1 MRSFM
6 NMFMLVGLVLASLAS
21 MPRAATAADIKLAV
35 VDLQRALHS
44 VDEGKKAKSQLEK
57 ELTDKQKKLQAE
69 EESIKKMGE
78 DLKKQTLVLSDDA
91 KARKQNELQER
102 FMKYRE
108 MFGKSQME
116 IQQRERA
123 LTEPIIN
130 KLKGVVEQLGN
141 EKGYTIILEKSE
153 NGVLFSKQSDDL
165 TEEVIKLFNK
175 KNG

>member
-1 MRSFM
+1 MHSILRFVSLFGL
-6 NMFMLVGLVLASLAS
+6 MFASI
-21 MPRAATAADIKLAV
+21 ATASAAADVKIAV
-35 VDLQRALHS
+35 VDLQRALHT
-44 VDEGKKAKSQLEK
+44 VEEGKKAKTQLEK
-57 ELTDKQKKLQAE
+57 ELTAKQKQLQAE
-69 EESIKKMGE
+69 EESLKKMGE
-78 DLKKQTLVLSDDA
+78 ELKKQSLVLSDDA
-91 KARKQNELQER
+91 KARKQSELQER

-130 KLKGVVEQLGN
+130 KLKGVVEELGN
-141 EKGYTIILEKSE
+141 SKGYTIILEKSE
-153 NGVLFSKQSDDL
+153 NGVLFSKSQDDL